1 MTIEQTQMWH
11 KGVIGLYLKLLHRPD
26 MYTIKNWIEMG
37 VHDDTSEELIEHPDM
52 TKTELKGLYVLSEIN

>member
-1 MTIEQTQMWH
+1 
-11 KGVIGLYLKLLHRPD
+11 
-26 MYTIKNWIEMG
+26 MG